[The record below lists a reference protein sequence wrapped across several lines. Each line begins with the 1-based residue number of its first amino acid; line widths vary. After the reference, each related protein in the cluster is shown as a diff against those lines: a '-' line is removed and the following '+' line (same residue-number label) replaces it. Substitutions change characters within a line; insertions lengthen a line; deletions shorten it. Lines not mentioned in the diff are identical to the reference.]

1 MNMNAGTARKNLK
14 CCRKSTRV
22 MKGFAVQSA
31 TPTSLRKCSP
41 HFAQEPEKEG
51 RQAPLPTLRRDTA
64 EATVRGVG
72 NSRKSDTNVDSKIAP
87 ASGYPGD
94 EEEATEAYN
103 FGTSRR

>member
-1 MNMNAGTARKNLK
+1 
-14 CCRKSTRV
+14 

-41 HFAQEPEKEG
+41 HFAQEPEKEA
-51 RQAPLPTLRRDTA
+51 RQAPLHTLRRDTA

-72 NSRKSDTNVDSKIAP
+72 NSRKSDTNLDSKIER
-87 ASGYPGD
+87 GD